1 MDAAASAFSQDVCD
15 ATRLLGVI
23 DATTPPGETEPAAH
37 ARRAMIVAMFRTF
50 EATDAMESMIACHCI
65 TLQFVLNGAMRDAGN
80 MNLDPALLNRTRATA
95 MSISKALHL
104 WMTKYEQI
112 HARNEARAAEQA
124 KPSGPPDRPVTLE
137 PASAPVPV
145 KPPPARPDQP
155 GPRPASAETRD
166 APPPAVGSHAEA
178 TWDQPEAAMPGTT
191 MPDTANAPLSA
202 AALRPA
208 APPHARLSA
217 APGT

>member
-1 MDAAASAFSQDVCD
+1 MDAAAFAFSQDACD
-15 ATRLLGVI
+15 ATLLLGVM
-23 DATTPPGETEPAAH
+23 DATTPPGETEPATR

-104 WMTKYEQI
+104 WMTKYEQL

-124 KPSGPPDRPVTLE
+124 KPAARPDRPVALE
-137 PASAPVPV
+137 PAAPAVAPAPV
-145 KPPPARPDQP
+145 KPPQARPDQP
-155 GPRPASAETRD
+155 SPPPAAVETRE
-166 APPPAVGSHAEA
+166 APPPAVVAPADTTRARPGA
-178 TWDQPEAAMPGTT
+178 TVPGTI
-191 MPDTANAPLSA
+191 NAPLSVA
-202 AALRPA
+202 AMHPA
-208 APPHARLSA
+208 TPSNGRLSA